1 MTFKE
6 LYLSGQIPFEEI
18 DRYISRWN
26 RSDDE
31 RTLAKYLGLNAE
43 EEDVWIDDSDEAL
56 KEMLDKRER
65 VAGTPVTLGKTD
77 IIVNKNGFGALPIQ
91 RISFDDAKVL
101 LRKAYDAGV
110 RFFDTARFY
119 TDSEEKIGYALSD
132 VREHIYIATK
142 TAATTAEGFWKDL
155 ETSLHNLK
163 TDYVDIYQF
172 HNPAV
177 CPKPGDGSGLYEA
190 MLEAKEQGKIRFIGI
205 TNHRMSIAE
214 EAIESGLYD
223 TLQFPFNYL
232 STEREIAL
240 AKACAEHEMGF
251 IAMKGLSGGLLTN
264 SAAIYAYMAQFEN
277 VLPIWGVQKESELDE
292 FLSYIGNPPEL
303 TDELKAVIEKDQK
316 ELAGEFCRGCGYCM
330 PCPAGIE
337 INNCARM
344 SLLLRRSPS
353 ARYLSPE
360 GQAKMKKIE
369 DCLHCGHCKSMCPYG
384 LDTPKLLEENYK
396 DYKEVLAGKKP
407 APRMSARGAF
417 EQIDVTLIYAAR
429 TLGFSESRIFWRVIL
444 PSAMPGVLSGAILAF
459 ARGLGEFGATAM
471 LAGNIAGKTQT
482 LPLAIY
488 SQVAAGKMSMAY
500 QYVWIIVVISFLVVV
515 LMNVLLRRDMRG
527 RSNHKK
533 KDNSVEAGGQDAKV
547 SVELFA
553 DREAD
558 AQKGGA
564 R

>member
-1 MTFKE
+1 M
-6 LYLSGQIPFEEI
+6 
-18 DRYISRWN
+18 
-26 RSDDE
+26 
-31 RTLAKYLGLNAE
+31 
-43 EEDVWIDDSDEAL
+43 
-56 KEMLDKRER
+56 
-65 VAGTPVTLGKTD
+65 
-77 IIVNKNGFGALPIQ
+77 
-91 RISFDDAKVL
+91 
-101 LRKAYDAGV
+101 
-110 RFFDTARFY
+110 
-119 TDSEEKIGYALSD
+119 
-132 VREHIYIATK
+132 REHIYIATK

-214 EAIESGLYD
+214 EAIES
-223 TLQFPFNYL
+223 
-232 STEREIAL
+232 
-240 AKACAEHEMGF
+240 GF

-353 ARYLSPE
+353 AGHLSPE

-369 DCLHCGHCKSMCPYG
+369 ECLHCGHCKSMCPYG

-396 DYKEVLAGKKP
+396 DYKEVLAGK
-407 APRMSARGAF
+407 R
-417 EQIDVTLIYAAR
+417 L
-429 TLGFSESRIFWRVIL
+429 
-444 PSAMPGVLSGAILAF
+444 
-459 ARGLGEFGATAM
+459 
-471 LAGNIAGKTQT
+471 
-482 LPLAIY
+482 
-488 SQVAAGKMSMAY
+488 
-500 QYVWIIVVISFLVVV
+500 
-515 LMNVLLRRDMRG
+515 
-527 RSNHKK
+527 
-533 KDNSVEAGGQDAKV
+533 
-547 SVELFA
+547 
-553 DREAD
+553 
-558 AQKGGA
+558 
-564 R
+564 